1 MADDKYCSVR
11 FKTGQELDEALAAAL
26 TACDEAERATSCAD
40 RAEAALGKGPVIQE
54 GLWWVYDCETEQ
66 YVNTGISAV
75 GTDGLDGYS
84 PIVTVV
90 TITGGHR
97 VSITD
102 KNGTQTFDVMDGE
115 DGVGTGGSGGD
126 MVTATYD
133 PDGAV
138 AQAGGIKAYV
148 SDVVD
153 DLDVPAV
160 TTDDNG
166 KFLRVVNGAWAAE
179 ALPNAEGG
187 AF

>member
-1 MADDKYCSVR
+1 MADKRISQLPNLSAIEDSALLVVEFNGVAYHLTGKQFKDFVASVA
-11 FKTGQELDEALAAAL
+11 G
-26 TACDEAERATSCAD
+26 S
-40 RAEAALGKGPVIQE
+40 
-54 GLWWVYDCETEQ
+54 
-66 YVNTGISAV
+66 
-75 GTDGLDGYS
+75 
-84 PIVTVV
+84 
-90 TITGGHR
+90 GG
-97 VSITD
+97 SS
-102 KNGTQTFDVMDGE
+102 
-115 DGVGTGGSGGD
+115 GGSGGGD
-126 MVTATYD
+126 MATATYD
-133 PDGAV
+133 ADGAV

>member
-1 MADDKYCSVR
+1 MADKRISELPNLSAIEDSALLVVEFNGVAYKLTGKQFKDFAASVA
-11 FKTGQELDEALAAAL
+11 G
-26 TACDEAERATSCAD
+26 S
-40 RAEAALGKGPVIQE
+40 G
-54 GLWWVYDCETEQ
+54 
-66 YVNTGISAV
+66 
-75 GTDGLDGYS
+75 DGS
-84 PIVTVV
+84 
-90 TITGGHR
+90 
-97 VSITD
+97 S
-102 KNGTQTFDVMDGE
+102 
-115 DGVGTGGSGGD
+115 GGSGGGD